1 MTIFYSLWVF
11 LMFFFTVFQAY
22 ILLQISKPRYAK
34 IQTLTIIFK
43 KNYLKHLQRIYFL
56 CNCVKRVR
64 FSISIKIFV
73 NHFVFLPLHISELE
87 KLKTHY
93 RCFMSQRI
101 QFKTKRCFHINDFAV
116 SLPIT
121 RFQKYQLRKFIGNRF
136 PLSTTENSKTPK
148 QSMNLKFIKLS
159 FCRV

>member
-1 MTIFYSLWVF
+1 MPTFKYLLLF
-11 LMFFFTVFQAY
+11 L
-22 ILLQISKPRYAK
+22 
-34 IQTLTIIFK
+34 
-43 KNYLKHLQRIYFL
+43 KNNLKHLQRIYFL

-121 RFQKYQLRKFIGNRF
+121 RLQKYQLRKFME
-136 PLSTTENSKTPK
+136 TTENSKTPK
-148 QSMNLKFIKLS
+148 QSMILKFIKLS
-159 FCRV
+159 F

>member
-1 MTIFYSLWVF
+1 MTIFYSLLVF
-11 LMFFFTVFQAY
+11 LMFF
-22 ILLQISKPRYAK
+22 LLFSKPTFCYK
-34 IQTLTIIFK
+34 YQSQDMPTFK
-43 KNYLKHLQRIYFL
+43 HLLSFLKNNLKHLQRIYFF

-121 RFQKYQLRKFIGNRF
+121 RFQKYQLRKFIRNRF

-148 QSMNLKFIKLS
+148 QSMILKFIKLS
-159 FCRV
+159 F